1 MKTKKSHNLLSV
13 RKGLKPKD
21 EGQRNKSTNSV
32 TSSLRAKEDRCSYSC
47 SQEKTNLSPSTC
59 WSVSDPFELDD
70 TYAHWELSA
79 IPSPPISVLKPSRNT
94 HAEIVWSRL
103 SIAKWPIQADTHTH
117 SWASLWESIL
127 HISLSFSTLHLA
139 PYFFLL
145 YLSPSLSALHL
156 SPSFFMLHLSPS
168 FSMLHLSP
176 SISMLHL
183 SPRFLWSPPISASL
197 SSYTYTPVSLCSTV
211 SQLLHA
217 ASVSQFLLLY
227 LSYLLAS
234 HRL

>member
-117 SWASLWESIL
+117 TAELHSENLYCTYLSVSPHCIWLPTSSCCTCLPASLLCTCLLVSSCYICPPASPCCTCL
-127 HISLSFSTLHLA
+127 PVSPCCTCLPGFSG
-139 PYFFLL
+139 
-145 YLSPSLSALHL
+145 LHL
-156 SPSFFMLHLSPS
+156 SQLLWAAIPTLQFLCVPLSPS
-168 FSMLHLSP
+168 FSMLLLSP
-176 SISMLHL
+176 SFSCCTC
-183 SPRFLWSPPISASL
+183 PI
-197 SSYTYTPVSLCSTV
+197 C
-211 SQLLHA
+211 
-217 ASVSQFLLLY
+217 
-227 LSYLLAS
+227 
-234 HRL
+234 